1 MTRNLFALALQ
12 SSGATAISLGI
23 FMVFPPAGVV
33 VAGIFMVLF
42 GLAIERRNAQ

>member
-12 SSGATAISLGI
+12 TSGATAISTGV

-33 VAGIFMVLF
+33 IAGVFLVLF
-42 GLAIERRNAQ
+42 GLAIERRNAE